1 MMTINL
7 DIDLTDY
14 FTNKYTIA
22 KEIINIKQSI
32 NNMIME
38 NVTVDIVKKTVSET
52 VNAVNNVDANDTVS
66 ETIDAVD
73 ESTVTVSET
82 VDAVDESIATTA
94 SETVDAVDNDLIET
108 REIINEKTNEPQQI
122 IYQYANEYVKN
133 KIANSRTQNLP
144 HVFSTRNGFTTDYVE
159 SIKTSDIK
167 PFNIDPSIFEKPSKK
182 QKKKKVI
189 AEKNI
194 QGIQFVPSK
203 QSEVKVEVDVSKFAS
218 ISN

>member
-38 NVTVDIVKKTVSET
+38 NVTVDIVSET
-52 VNAVNNVDANDTVS
+52 V
-66 ETIDAVD
+66 DAVD

-82 VDAVDESIATTA
+82 D
-94 SETVDAVDNDLIET
+94 DAVDNDLIET
-108 REIINEKTNEPQQI
+108 REIINEETNEPQQI

-133 KIANSRTQNLP
+133 KIANLRTQNLP
-144 HVFSTRNGFTTDYVE
+144 HVFSTRNGFTSDYVE

-189 AEKNI
+189 TEKNI

-203 QSEVKVEVDVSKFAS
+203 QSEAIVEVDVSKFAS

>member
-1 MMTINL
+1 MMYINL

-14 FTNKYTIA
+14 FTEKNTIA

-38 NVTVDIVKKTVSET
+38 NVTVDIVKKTV
-52 VNAVNNVDANDTVS
+52 D

-82 VDAVDESIATTA
+82 VDAVDESIATTI
-94 SETVDAVDNDLIET
+94 SETIDAVDNNLIET
-108 REIINEKTNEPQQI
+108 REIINEETNEPQQI

-159 SIKTSDIK
+159 SIKTCDIK

-182 QKKKKVI
+182 QKKKKVTT
-189 AEKNI
+189 EKNI
-194 QGIQFVPSK
+194 QGIQFIPSK
-203 QSEVKVEVDVSKFAS
+203 QSEVKVEFDVSKFTCLR
-218 ISN
+218 N

>member
-52 VNAVNNVDANDTVS
+52 VDAVNETTVTASETVNAVDESTATTAS

-73 ESTVTVSET
+73 ESIATTVSET
-82 VDAVDESIATTA
+82 I
-94 SETVDAVDNDLIET
+94 DAVDNDLIET
-108 REIINEKTNEPQQI
+108 REIINEETNEPQQI

-189 AEKNI
+189 TEKNI

-203 QSEVKVEVDVSKFAS
+203 HSEAIVEVDVSKFAS

>member
-7 DIDLTDY
+7 DIDLIDY

-38 NVTVDIVKKTVSET
+38 NVTVDIVKKAVDET
-52 VNAVNNVDANDTVS
+52 VDVVDETTVTVS
-66 ETIDAVD
+66 ETINAVD
-73 ESTVTVSET
+73 ESIATTVSET
-82 VDAVDESIATTA
+82 VDAVDETVDIVD
-94 SETVDAVDNDLIET
+94 ETVDVVDNDLIET
-108 REIINEKTNEPQQI
+108 IEIINEETNEPQQI

-144 HVFSTRNGFTTDYVE
+144 HVFSTRNGFTSDYVE

-203 QSEVKVEVDVSKFAS
+203 QSEAIVEVDVSKFAS

>member
-52 VNAVNNVDANDTVS
+52 V
-66 ETIDAVD
+66 DAVD

-82 VDAVDESIATTA
+82 VDAVDESIATTV
-94 SETVDAVDNDLIET
+94 SETINAVDNDLIET
-108 REIINEKTNEPQQI
+108 REIINEETNEPQQI

-144 HVFSTRNGFTTDYVE
+144 HVFSTRNGFTSDYVE
-159 SIKTSDIK
+159 SIKMSDIK

-189 AEKNI
+189 TEKNI
-194 QGIQFVPSK
+194 QGIQFIPSK
-203 QSEVKVEVDVSKFAS
+203 QSEVKDEFDVSKFTCLR
-218 ISN
+218 N

>member
-52 VNAVNNVDANDTVS
+52 V
-66 ETIDAVD
+66 DAVD
-73 ESTVTVSET
+73 ESTVTV
-82 VDAVDESIATTA
+82 

-108 REIINEKTNEPQQI
+108 REIINEETNEPQQI

-189 AEKNI
+189 TEKNI

-203 QSEVKVEVDVSKFAS
+203 QSEAIVEVDVSKFAS

>member
-1 MMTINL
+1 MMYINL

-14 FTNKYTIA
+14 YTEKYTIA

-38 NVTVDIVKKTVSET
+38 NVTVDIVSKTI
-52 VNAVNNVDANDTVS
+52 NAVDNVDANDTISKTIDVVDNVDANDTIS
-66 ETIDAVD
+66 ETINAVD
-73 ESTVTVSET
+73 ND
-82 VDAVDESIATTA
+82 DANDTI

-108 REIINEKTNEPQQI
+108 REIINEETNEPQQI

-144 HVFSTRNGFTTDYVE
+144 HVFSTRNGFTSDYVE
-159 SIKTSDIK
+159 SIKMSDIK

-189 AEKNI
+189 TEKNI
-194 QGIQFVPSK
+194 QGIQFIPSK
-203 QSEVKVEVDVSKFAS
+203 QSEVKDEFDVSKFTCLR
-218 ISN
+218 N

>member
-14 FTNKYTIA
+14 FTNMYTIA

-38 NVTVDIVKKTVSET
+38 NVTVDIVSKTVD
-52 VNAVNNVDANDTVS
+52 AVDNVDANDTIS

-73 ESTVTVSET
+73 ES
-82 VDAVDESIATTA
+82 IATTI
-94 SETVDAVDNDLIET
+94 SETIDAVDNDLIET
-108 REIINEKTNEPQQI
+108 REIINEETNEPQQI

-189 AEKNI
+189 TEKNI
-194 QGIQFVPSK
+194 QGIQFIPSK
-203 QSEVKVEVDVSKFAS
+203 QSEVKDEFDVSKFTCLR
-218 ISN
+218 N

>member
-38 NVTVDIVKKTVSET
+38 NVTVDIVKKAVSET
-52 VNAVNNVDANDTVS
+52 VDAVDETVATTAS
-66 ETIDAVD
+66 ETVDAVD

-82 VDAVDESIATTA
+82 VDAVDESIATTV
-94 SETVDAVDNDLIET
+94 SETVGAVDNDLIET
-108 REIINEKTNEPQQI
+108 REIINEETNEPKQI

-144 HVFSTRNGFTTDYVE
+144 HVYSTRNGFTTDYVE

-189 AEKNI
+189 TEKNI

-203 QSEVKVEVDVSKFAS
+203 HSEAIVEVDVSKFAS

>member
-1 MMTINL
+1 MMYINL

-38 NVTVDIVKKTVSET
+38 NVTVDIVSKTVD
-52 VNAVNNVDANDTVS
+52 AVDNVDANDTIS
-66 ETIDAVD
+66 ETIN
-73 ESTVTVSET
+73 
-82 VDAVDESIATTA
+82 
-94 SETVDAVDNDLIET
+94 AVDNDLIET
-108 REIINEKTNEPQQI
+108 REIINEETNEPQQI

-144 HVFSTRNGFTTDYVE
+144 HVFSTRNGFTSDYVE
-159 SIKTSDIK
+159 SIKMSDIK
-167 PFNIDPSIFEKPSKK
+167 PFNIDPSIFVKPSKK

-189 AEKNI
+189 TEKNI
-194 QGIQFVPSK
+194 QGIQFIQSK
-203 QSEVKVEVDVSKFAS
+203 QSEFDVSKIAC
-218 ISN
+218 IRN

>member
-1 MMTINL
+1 MMYINL

-52 VNAVNNVDANDTVS
+52 VNAVDESIATTAS
-66 ETIDAVD
+66 ETVDDVD
-73 ESTVTVSET
+73 ESTVTV
-82 VDAVDESIATTA
+82 

-108 REIINEKTNEPQQI
+108 REIINEETNEPQQI

-144 HVFSTRNGFTTDYVE
+144 HVFSTRNGFTTEYVE

-189 AEKNI
+189 TEKNI

-203 QSEVKVEVDVSKFAS
+203 QSEAIVEVDVSKFAS

>member
-1 MMTINL
+1 MMYINL

-38 NVTVDIVKKTVSET
+38 NVTVDIVSK
-52 VNAVNNVDANDTVS
+52 
-66 ETIDAVD
+66 TIDAVD
-73 ESTVTVSET
+73 
-82 VDAVDESIATTA
+82 
-94 SETVDAVDNDLIET
+94 NNLIET
-108 REIINEKTNEPQQI
+108 REIINEETNEPQQI

-144 HVFSTRNGFTTDYVE
+144 HVFSTRNGFTSDYVE
-159 SIKTSDIK
+159 SIKMSDIK

-182 QKKKKVI
+182 QKKKVI
-189 AEKNI
+189 TEKNI
-194 QGIQFVPSK
+194 QGIQFIPSK
-203 QSEVKVEVDVSKFAS
+203 QSEVKDEFDVSKFTCLR
-218 ISN
+218 N

>member
-1 MMTINL
+1 MMYINL

-38 NVTVDIVKKTVSET
+38 NVTVDIVSKTID
-52 VNAVNNVDANDTVS
+52 AVDNVDANDTVS
-66 ETIDAVD
+66 EI
-73 ESTVTVSET
+73 
-82 VDAVDESIATTA
+82 
-94 SETVDAVDNDLIET
+94 VDAVDNDLIET
-108 REIINEKTNEPQQI
+108 REIINEETNEPQQI

-133 KIANSRTQNLP
+133 KIANLRTQNLP

-159 SIKTSDIK
+159 SIKTCDIK

-189 AEKNI
+189 TEKNI
-194 QGIQFVPSK
+194 QGIQFIQSK
-203 QSEVKVEVDVSKFAS
+203 QSEFDVSKFTS
-218 ISN
+218 LRN